1 MDAFGQLATFWAV
14 DRAFGYSGQL
24 HSDLTT
30 RQMRIIQE
38 TRLVEGDTAVFHYM
52 VNNQAFKKNDR
63 IEIYYISN
71 NSETISFYLG
81 LDRNSFEFTAREKGH
96 RGYRMPKRGVKMH
109 SRESPPNHQCSFH
122 IRALPTRYQVF
133 YDRQYVGR
141 FSGYYIYLLQF
152 MVFDKVESIVFA
164 TSYKGSIEVNSR
176 LSSGARKN
184 EYFLDSNY
192 KVHYG
197 RIPQVLRARQEF
209 LLQAFSGDRNL
220 YYWNNRFEQQKKP
233 TAIFTMRDIH
243 GFTNLQIV
251 INWVKGTVEITQ
263 PIKMS
268 CGIFRYVA
276 DYLIDIK
283 VKIQR
288 DQFEVEVDQAHC
300 EVVHASDP
308 YDICEFETDGN
319 IEPVRYV
326 VYDM

>member
-1 MDAFGQLATFWAV
+1 
-14 DRAFGYSGQL
+14 
-24 HSDLTT
+24 
-30 RQMRIIQE
+30 
-38 TRLVEGDTAVFHYM
+38 
-52 VNNQAFKKNDR
+52 
-63 IEIYYISN
+63 
-71 NSETISFYLG
+71 
-81 LDRNSFEFTAREKGH
+81 
-96 RGYRMPKRGVKMH
+96 MPKRGVKMH

-122 IRALPTRYQVF
+122 IRALPTRYQIF

-192 KVHYG
+192 SVGQLAPALKTIGRYVAVWKLNWEPRSWQKRYAKAYRLDQDMKVRQEILHIHAENFQARQCNKNALISHLREKKVHYG